1 MRRSVAGVRL
11 GRGETPERDCAAGI
25 WGNRGDREN
34 RDFWENWENRVNR
47 GFKVAEKMLHCF
59 ANV

>member
-1 MRRSVAGVRL
+1 MRRGAAGVRF
-11 GRGETPERDCAAGI
+11 GRGGEAQGQDCAAGI

-34 RDFWENWENRVNR
+34 RDFWENWENR